1 MSEELN
7 ESPVETTATDAPA
20 SEGVDTSSMFSG
32 EAGSAAEAPE
42 VAHVPVIR
50 GRKDKFGVSMGTG
63 RRKTAVA
70 RIRLKEGK
78 GDIKINGRELN
89 EFFPTEANRHFVLA
103 PLKATGTEGKVDLWV
118 RVNGGGPTGQA
129 GAIMLGVARAL
140 LVMDS
145 AHHGILSDKGYLT
158 RDGRMVE
165 RKKYGFKKARR
176 SFQFSKR

>member
-7 ESPVETTATDAPA
+7 AAPTTETPA
-20 SEGVDTSSMFSG
+20 SEAVDTGALFSG
-32 EAGSAAEAPE
+32 EGAPAGETPA
-42 VAHVPVIR
+42 VAHTPVIR

-78 GDIKINGRELN
+78 GEIKINGRSLED
-89 EFFPTEANRHFVLA
+89 FFPTEANRHFVLA

-118 RVNGGGPTGQA
+118 RVNGGGPTGQS

-145 AHHGILSDKGYLT
+145 AHHSVLSDKGYLT